1 MLKRSEE
8 FGYITSNPEL
18 VGTGMRVSVIA
29 KLPQLLAKSGGEL
42 DQVGAL
48 ETCEAGGLRAVPLV
62 FQGSCRSRCKEA
74 WLSLL
79 LQVLGLFICTPAVT
93 AHPDSQLSPDRC
105 SSAPATCSHLPTPPP
120 LSP

>member
-48 ETCEAGGLRAVPLV
+48 AKGKAGGLWAVPLV
-62 FQGSCRSRCKEA
+62 FQGSSRPPCKEA
-74 WLSLL
+74 LA
-79 LQVLGLFICTPAVT
+79 IPA
-93 AHPDSQLSPDRC
+93 A
-105 SSAPATCSHLPTPPP
+105 AGA
-120 LSP
+120 

>member
-1 MLKRSEE
+1 MQRIMGEGMLKRSEE

-48 ETCEAGGLRAVPLV
+48 ETWEAGGL
-62 FQGSCRSRCKEA
+62 
-74 WLSLL
+74 
-79 LQVLGLFICTPAVT
+79 
-93 AHPDSQLSPDRC
+93 
-105 SSAPATCSHLPTPPP
+105 
-120 LSP
+120 